1 MSGLRDYQCHAIDEL
16 RDAIRDNQKPVLSSP
31 TGSGK
36 TRIASEIFAIARQ
49 KNKRVAFVVPFLS
62 LISQTWKAFAN
73 AGIDEYDMGVIQ
85 ADHILTN
92 WSKPVQICSIDT
104 LARRKKLPEVD
115 IVIFDECHKR
125 SVVHKRW
132 MEQSPETKFI
142 GLSATP
148 WAKGMGE
155 IWDRMIIV
163 STPRELIEKGYL
175 STFRFFAPASPDLS
189 GVKIRM
195 GDYAED
201 QLSKAMNKTELVAD
215 IVTTWIKKGE
225 GRPTFCFAVDC
236 AHAMEIQRQFN
247 NAGIPAGYID
257 AYTEVPNREAMIEQ
271 LRRGEIKVICNVGTM
286 TTGVDAPFVSCIIL
300 ARPTKSEMLYIQ
312 IIGRG
317 LRLSEGKKDC
327 LILDHSDTGLR
338 LGLPDEIE
346 YEDFIDTPAEMAR
359 KEKKDK
365 DEPLPKKCPV
375 CQFLKRP
382 KERVCPACGFEP
394 TRQSEVE
401 TVDGELVEFRKG
413 RKPAKPT
420 YDEKQIFWS
429 GALFYARER
438 GYRQGWAAHLY
449 KTRFGVWP
457 TGLIEKPEYPTQGV
471 LNFIKS
477 RNIAWAKSKN
487 RNNLGGLHG
496 PVRSQA

>member
-1 MSGLRDYQCHAIDEL
+1 MSELRDYQCHAIDEL
-16 RDAIRDNQKPVLSSP
+16 RVAIKETKKPVLSSP

-36 TRIASEIFAIARQ
+36 TRIASEIFAMARQ
-49 KNKRVAFVVPFLS
+49 RGKRVAFVVPFLS
-62 LISQTWKAFAN
+62 LIGQTWKAFVA
-73 AGIDEYDMGVIQ
+73 AGIDEDEMGVIQ
-85 ADHILTN
+85 ADHVLTN
-92 WSKPVQICSIDT
+92 WIKPVQICSIDT

-125 SVVHKRW
+125 SKVHKRW
-132 MEQSPETKFI
+132 MDEAPNTRFI

-155 IWDRMIIV
+155 IWDQMIIV
-163 STPRELIEKGYL
+163 STPSKLIKEGYL

-201 QLSKAMNKTELVAD
+201 QLSKAMNKQELVAD
-215 IVTTWIKKGE
+215 IVTTWMKRGE
-225 GRPTFCFAVDC
+225 NRPTFCFAVDC

-257 AYTEVPNREAMIEQ
+257 AYTEVANREAMIEQ
-271 LRRGEIKVICNVGTM
+271 LRNGEIKVICNVGTM

-317 LRLSEGKKDC
+317 LRLSEGKTDC

-346 YEDFIDTPAEMAR
+346 YDDFVDAPLEI
-359 KEKKDK
+359 EKKAKK
-365 DEPLPKKCPV
+365 DREEPLPKKCPV

-394 TRQSEVE
+394 VKRSEVE
-401 TVDGELVEFRKG
+401 VLEGELVEFRKAS
-413 RKPAKPT
+413 KPAKPT
-420 YDEKQIFWS
+420 YDEKQVFWS
-429 GALFYARER
+429 GALFYAKER
-438 GYRQGWAAHLY
+438 GYKQGWAAHLY
-449 KTRFGVWP
+449 KQRFGVWP
-457 TGLIEKPEYPTQGV
+457 QGLAERPEYPTQGV
-471 LNFIKS
+471 LNYIRS

-487 RNNLGGLHG
+487 RNTSPLSDN
-496 PVRSQA
+496 RR